1 MLFLPNGTECGSS
14 CNDRYYN
21 ENDVKS
27 IRKTGRCVA
36 CEKNYQ
42 YKKVWKNKKAK

>member
-1 MLFLPNGTECGSS
+1 MLFLPNGTECKSV
-14 CNDRYYN
+14 CHDRYYN

-42 YKKVWKNKKAK
+42 LKKLRKIKN